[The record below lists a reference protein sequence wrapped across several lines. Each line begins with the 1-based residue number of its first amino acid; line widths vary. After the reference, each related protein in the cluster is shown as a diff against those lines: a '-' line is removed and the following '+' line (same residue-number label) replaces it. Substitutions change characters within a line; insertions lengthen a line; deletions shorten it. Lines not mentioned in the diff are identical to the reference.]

1 MKSYTLLIT
10 PKKLRTMELR
20 RFNTLNR
27 FLKVTGKV
35 IVERYSQLV
44 RCDVIDARRIDY
56 IDRLITKEDRP
67 SMLKRYV
74 RSKAS
79 IVKRIQHRMKVVDRF
94 GEAILK
100 LDEYRT
106 TLEIYKNVRHRLHRT
121 LKDEKKFEHFN
132 RHITEEDSG
141 SNIIKKQRLKKY
153 EKQLR
158 FLKIE
163 VAYLESRLTRII

>member
-1 MKSYTLLIT
+1 
-10 PKKLRTMELR
+10 
-20 RFNTLNR
+20 
-27 FLKVTGKV
+27 
-35 IVERYSQLV
+35 
-44 RCDVIDARRIDY
+44 
-56 IDRLITKEDRP
+56 
-67 SMLKRYV
+67 MLKRYV

-132 RHITEEDSG
+132 RHITEEDSE

-163 VAYLESRLTRII
+163 VAYLESRLTRIIWGVRDLVYAEYR